1 MGTLQPNL
9 VPLCEL
15 KALLQPAIAVT
26 LPGQGGLQIGEV
38 AEARITGSRF
48 SGVMIG
54 TASEWLAM
62 APDGS
67 WGRMD
72 VRGSFKADDGAIF
85 AVRYGGRIRIDRQEA
100 SASLVVAPTFE
111 TGYASHDW
119 LNLVQAIGKG
129 RLNLK
134 TGELSYE
141 FFEVV

>member
-54 TASEWLAM
+54 TASDWLAM

-67 WGRMD
+67 WGRME
-72 VRGSFKADDGAIF
+72 RPRIF
-85 AVRYGGRIRIDRQEA
+85 QGGRRCDLRRAIRRA
-100 SASLVVAPTFE
+100 YP
-111 TGYASHDW
+111 H
-119 LNLVQAIGKG
+119 
-129 RLNLK
+129 
-134 TGELSYE
+134 
-141 FFEVV
+141 